1 MNPDLLRYIQENR
14 ATYTREAIRQ
24 RLIDAGYPA
33 AEVDAAWTAV
43 EAGEAPPLP
52 PPPSPAQPDAPAAG
66 QPHAPVAS
74 QPAPADR
81 PTLGQSF
88 RTANSPAFWLT
99 LIGYLGLMFLGLPIL
114 GVATDRGDDAAA
126 AVGLTYLALWLAG
139 LIGGL
144 LLLRR
149 NRPVGMALLLGFAL
163 VIGIPAALGFLA
175 IVVIAGICAV
185 MALPQR

>member
-1 MNPDLLRYIQENR
+1 MAGAMNPDLLRYIEENR

-52 PPPSPAQPDAPAAG
+52 PPPSPVQPDAPAA
-66 QPHAPVAS
+66 S
-74 QPAPADR
+74 RPAPADR
-81 PTLGQSF
+81 PTLGRSF

-185 MALPQR
+185 MAFPQR